1 MPSPGGGRY
10 GGRTGR
16 GAGGG
21 RNGRGGR
28 ERGVGESVEEREKR
42 EERERVGGERWR
54 KKPRSAPGDL
64 GGRNS
69 VLFAAFFARW
79 NAFILFYFYFIK
91 RMFALFF

>member
-1 MPSPGGGRY
+1 MAAD
-10 GGRTGR
+10 TGD
-16 GAGGG
+16 
-21 RNGRGGR
+21 GRGGEREGDEMGEEGEREGLASRWRR
-28 ERGVGESVEEREKR
+28 ERRERREREW
-42 EERERVGGERWR
+42 GGERWR

-91 RMFALFF
+91 RMFALFFK